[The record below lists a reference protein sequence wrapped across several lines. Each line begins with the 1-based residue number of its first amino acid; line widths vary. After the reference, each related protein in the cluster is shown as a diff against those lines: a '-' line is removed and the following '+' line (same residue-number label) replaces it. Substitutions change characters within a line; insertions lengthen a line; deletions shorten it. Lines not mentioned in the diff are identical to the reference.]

1 LIIKLSNVNINEL
14 KKGMI
19 IMRSRYDK
27 THQDI
32 LLSAKNNFLK
42 KGFER
47 SNLREICKGANVT
60 TGAFYR
66 HFKDKEAVFEELVAP
81 VIEKLKKCYFEKE
94 EKYYHSLDDINK
106 NIWDVTDESIIDFVE
121 MIYENYDVFK
131 LLLMCADGTKY
142 ENFIHDVANMETNHS
157 IEFMNKLKEKG
168 YKIKNI
174 SKKEIHM
181 LVEAYFSSIFEVIIH
196 DYNKSEALKCI
207 KTVTNF
213 NKAGWGDIFG
223 M

>member
-1 LIIKLSNVNINEL
+1 MGSSYKE
-14 KKGMI
+14 
-19 IMRSRYDK
+19 

-32 LLSAKNNFLK
+32 LLSAKNNFLE

-66 HFKDKEAVFEELVAP
+66 HFKDKKSVFEELVAH
-81 VIEKLKKCYFEKE
+81 VIKELKKCYSEREDEFYE
-94 EKYYHSLDDINK
+94 SLDGTSDDA
-106 NIWDVTDESIIDFVE
+106 IWDMTDESIIDFVE
-121 MIYENYDVFK
+121 LIYENYDEFK
-131 LLLMCADGTKY
+131 LLLVCSDGTIY
-142 ENFIHDVANMETNHS
+142 ENFLHDIAKIETSHT

-174 SKKEIHM
+174 SEKEVHM
-181 LVEAYFSSIFEVIIH
+181 LIQAYFSSIFEVIIH
-196 DYNKSEALKCI
+196 DYNKEEAKGCI
-207 KTVTNF
+207 RTVVEF
-213 NKAGWGDIFG
+213 NKIGWRHIFG